1 MLKVQVTRPCRFFKF
16 FVAVV
21 INKMLLTQAN
31 DVKVYNLSSGKS
43 LPEWISDRK
52 KRLLLKQDY
61 DLRRRIELI
70 QDFDMPTASNC
81 VRVTPDG
88 QYILCTGVYKPR
100 LKCFD
105 VNELSVKFDRCFD
118 SECIKFEILSEDFSK
133 LVLLQADRYIEF
145 HAQYGRYYRLR
156 MPKFGRDLAYHKTSC
171 DLFLVGDG
179 SEIFRLNLEQGR
191 YLQPY
196 DSGSNE
202 VNVCEINKE
211 HQMLTVGTVDG
222 KVVAFDPRAKSK
234 IGVLDVT
241 LAEGIQ
247 NASLPAI
254 TALCFRD
261 PLNMAVGTSLGNI
274 FLYDIRS
281 NKPRFSKE
289 HAYNLP
295 ISNIIFHK
303 KNNKVITADRK
314 IIKIWDYETQENV
327 TSVEPGMAINDVCL
341 YQDSGL
347 MFLANEA
354 SKNSVYYV
362 PSLGQAPRWC
372 SFLDNIT
379 EELEESNEIVL
390 YDDYKFVT
398 QQDLENLGLA
408 HLRGT
413 NYLRAYMHGFFIDM
427 RLYHKAKSIVEP
439 FAYLEYRK
447 NRIKQKIEEER
458 KSRIK
463 ASKIPKVNRLLAQK
477 LIDEKSRKN
486 KELADAGKF

>member
-1 MLKVQVTRPCRFFKF
+1 MFKVQVTRPCRFLKF

-179 SEIFRLNLEQGR
+179 SEI
-191 YLQPY
+191 
-196 DSGSNE
+196 
-202 VNVCEINKE
+202 
-211 HQMLTVGTVDG
+211 
-222 KVVAFDPRAKSK
+222 
-234 IGVLDVT
+234 
-241 LAEGIQ
+241 
-247 NASLPAI
+247 
-254 TALCFRD
+254 
-261 PLNMAVGTSLGNI
+261 
-274 FLYDIRS
+274 
-281 NKPRFSKE
+281 
-289 HAYNLP
+289 
-295 ISNIIFHK
+295 
-303 KNNKVITADRK
+303 
-314 IIKIWDYETQENV
+314 
-327 TSVEPGMAINDVCL
+327 
-341 YQDSGL
+341 
-347 MFLANEA
+347 
-354 SKNSVYYV
+354 
-362 PSLGQAPRWC
+362 
-372 SFLDNIT
+372 
-379 EELEESNEIVL
+379 
-390 YDDYKFVT
+390 
-398 QQDLENLGLA
+398 
-408 HLRGT
+408 
-413 NYLRAYMHGFFIDM
+413 
-427 RLYHKAKSIVEP
+427 
-439 FAYLEYRK
+439 
-447 NRIKQKIEEER
+447 
-458 KSRIK
+458 
-463 ASKIPKVNRLLAQK
+463 
-477 LIDEKSRKN
+477 
-486 KELADAGKF
+486 

>member
-1 MLKVQVTRPCRFFKF
+1 
-16 FVAVV
+16 
-21 INKMLLTQAN
+21 
-31 DVKVYNLSSGKS
+31 
-43 LPEWISDRK
+43 
-52 KRLLLKQDY
+52 
-61 DLRRRIELI
+61 
-70 QDFDMPTASNC
+70 
-81 VRVTPDG
+81 
-88 QYILCTGVYKPR
+88 
-100 LKCFD
+100 
-105 VNELSVKFDRCFD
+105 
-118 SECIKFEILSEDFSK
+118 
-133 LVLLQADRYIEF
+133 
-145 HAQYGRYYRLR
+145 
-156 MPKFGRDLAYHKTSC
+156 
-171 DLFLVGDG
+171 
-179 SEIFRLNLEQGR
+179 
-191 YLQPY
+191 
-196 DSGSNE
+196 
-202 VNVCEINKE
+202 
-211 HQMLTVGTVDG
+211 
-222 KVVAFDPRAKSK
+222 
-234 IGVLDVT
+234 
-241 LAEGIQ
+241 
-247 NASLPAI
+247 
-254 TALCFRD
+254 
-261 PLNMAVGTSLGNI
+261 
-274 FLYDIRS
+274 
-281 NKPRFSKE
+281 
-289 HAYNLP
+289 
-295 ISNIIFHK
+295 
-303 KNNKVITADRK
+303 
-314 IIKIWDYETQENV
+314 
-327 TSVEPGMAINDVCL
+327 MAINDVCL

-347 MFLANEA
+347 IFLANEA